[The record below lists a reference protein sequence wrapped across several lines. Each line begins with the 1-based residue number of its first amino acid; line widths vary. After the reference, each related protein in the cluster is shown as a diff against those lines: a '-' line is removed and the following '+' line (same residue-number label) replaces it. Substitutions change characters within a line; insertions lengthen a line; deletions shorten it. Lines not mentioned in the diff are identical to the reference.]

1 MRTPLIIFGLGW
13 ILIWAGIG
21 LLMALQD
28 FGYAGA
34 MQSAAD
40 AGNLSIFWATMR
52 AWKIRASTHA
62 HVLNFSYFAIILGLL
77 WDMVKLPKLLK
88 NTAALVYMV
97 GVVVFS
103 FASWNWM
110 QAGMAFG
117 DLAFVSVVALALV
130 GVVREWKDNQ
140 AGAE

>member
-1 MRTPLIIFGLGW
+1 MRIPLIIFGLAW
-13 ILIWAGIG
+13 IVIWSGIG
-21 LLMALQD
+21 LLLALQD
-28 FGYAGA
+28 GGYAGA

-77 WDMVKLPKLLK
+77 WDMIRLPRLLK
-88 NTAALVYMV
+88 NTAAVIYMV

-117 DLAFVSVVALALV
+117 DLAFVLVVVLALV
-130 GVVREWKDNQ
+130 GVARGWGKVE
-140 AGAE
+140 AE